1 MSPDDP
7 RHGERR
13 GYYAHRRDGE
23 EACDAC
29 KHAAA
34 TAEAIRQ
41 LNLMRGEPGRVPALG
56 TVRRLRALTRLG
68 YDMVT
73 LAREIGCQPMMVKKW
88 VDRTE
93 PDAYVFR
100 PTAEKV
106 AAVYERLQMRLPP
119 AETPTQRNAVSRA
132 RGRAERN
139 GWPPPLAWD
148 NPDNPNE
155 TPTGWQY
162 RPADRADTLA
172 DLLDRSA
179 GISEALRVLG
189 VSYDALE
196 KWCERHDRGIWR
208 RLLDNENP
216 HRGGNQHR
224 EAS

>member
-7 RHGERR
+7 RHGT
-13 GYYAHRRDGE
+13 YAGAVAHWLGGGRP
-23 EACDAC
+23 CDAC
-29 KHAAA
+29 AAEEWRYRKRRKLRHLNGEA
-34 TAEAIRQ
+34 PMVTAVGTLRRFRA
-41 LNLMRGEPGRVPALG
+41 LMALG
-56 TVRRLRALTRLG
+56 YTGPEIAAEVGVSLNSLRSLDYHGCQTVRADTARKMVSAYDRMSMTLPEGRYANRTRL
-68 YDMVT
+68 M
-73 LAREIGCQPMMVKKW
+73 A
-88 VDRTE
+88 
-93 PDAYVFR
+93 
-100 PTAEKV
+100 
-106 AAVYERLQMRLPP
+106 
-119 AETPTQRNAVSRA
+119 QRR
-132 RGRAERN
+132 

-162 RPADRADTLA
+162 RPADRADILA
-172 DLLDRSA
+172 DLLERDA